1 MSTERLLH
9 PQSDPQCILLLQAS
23 EGQFQNK
30 VSPCCLLPSCTHCE
44 GLHACCCLLACSRP
58 APTCSGAA
66 LEAMERLMAHWH
78 QTTAKHPI
86 RSPAAAAAAT
96 TPGSTRSS
104 AGSRRRLSDAE
115 DEEAQVLPFQ
125 QQQQRQLGG
134 DDGGVGGSSAA
145 PCEHVACS
153 QQTFC
158 LVEEMER
165 LKRNYHGRTDQ
176 VGLCCL
182 AEVLCGC
189 VHVDLPARLCRLE
202 GLVVCQTHCTSWQC

>member
-1 MSTERLLH
+1 M
-9 PQSDPQCILLLQAS
+9 
-23 EGQFQNK
+23 
-30 VSPCCLLPSCTHCE
+30 
-44 GLHACCCLLACSRP
+44 
-58 APTCSGAA
+58 
-66 LEAMERLMAHWH
+66 
-78 QTTAKHPI
+78 
-86 RSPAAAAAAT
+86 
-96 TPGSTRSS
+96 
-104 AGSRRRLSDAE
+104 
-115 DEEAQVLPFQ
+115 LPFQ

-145 PCEHVACS
+145 PCEHMACS

-202 GLVVCQTHCTSWQC
+202 GLVVCQTHRTSWQC